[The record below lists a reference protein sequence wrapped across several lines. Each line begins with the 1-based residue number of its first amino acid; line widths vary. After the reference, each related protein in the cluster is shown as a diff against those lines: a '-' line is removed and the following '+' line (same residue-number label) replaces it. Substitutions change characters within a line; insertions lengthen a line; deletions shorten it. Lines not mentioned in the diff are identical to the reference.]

1 MMVLIEILEL
11 QSDDILMPEQEF
23 EIHETKMLKA
33 KAKCFNHKNKLIL
46 FTERGG
52 GERFKDGPIDQTMDQ
67 RVQIATEIE
76 TLVWYPT
83 WSDHLARKHI
93 NRSFWETFES
103 FLCDMNAVDFPLLFI
118 H

>member
-93 NRSFWETFES
+93 NRSF
-103 FLCDMNAVDFPLLFI
+103 
-118 H
+118 